1 MKAVVIREHG
11 GFDKLLL
18 EERPVPEPQARE
30 VRVQVK
36 AVGLNHLDV
45 WVRRGVP
52 GHEFP
57 LPLVPGSDAA
67 GIVDKVG
74 TDVSN
79 VAVGDDVV
87 VLPGV
92 TDGTSEACLQGNDQ
106 LSPDYGILGEARDG
120 CCAEFVVVP
129 DQNVAARPQ
138 NLSFPESAA
147 FALAFQTAWSMLVV
161 KARLRPGETVLI
173 HGGGSGV
180 GSAGIQIAKLRGAV
194 VIATAGT
201 DKKCEA
207 ALQLGADHAINYQD
221 KNFVEEVRGLRDRA
235 GVDVVFEHVGAATFD
250 GSMKCLA
257 RGGRLVTCGA
267 TTGGEVKINL
277 HQVFFKNLEI
287 LGNTMGSKGD
297 LRRIIRLVSQGQL
310 RPVVDRVLPLD
321 RVAEAHQLLE
331 EREVF
336 GKIVLEP

>member
-1 MKAVVIREHG
+1 MNAVVIREHG

-18 EERPVPEPQARE
+18 EERPTPAPRARE

-36 AVGLNHLDV
+36 AVGLNHMDV

-52 GHEFP
+52 GHTFP

-67 GIVDKVG
+67 GVVDAVG
-74 TDVSN
+74 ADVTN
-79 VAVGDDVV
+79 VAVGDEVV

-92 TDGTSEACLQGNDQ
+92 ADGTSEACLLGNDQ
-106 LSPDYGILGEARDG
+106 LSPDYGILGESRDG

-138 NLSFPESAA
+138 NISFSESAA
-147 FALAFQTAWSMLVV
+147 FGLAFQTAWSMLVV
-161 KARLRPGETVLI
+161 KARLQPGETVLI

-180 GSAGIQIAKLRGAV
+180 GSGGIQIAKLLGAE

-201 DKKCEA
+201 DTKCSA
-207 ALQLGADHAINYQD
+207 ALALGADHAINYQD
-221 KNFVEEVRGLRDRA
+221 KDFVAEVRALRGRA
-235 GVDVVFEHVGAATFD
+235 GVDVVFEHIGGETFA
-250 GSMKCLA
+250 GSMKCLT

-267 TTGGEVKINL
+267 TAGGEATINL
-277 HQVFFKNLEI
+277 RQVFFKNLEI

-297 LRRIIRLVSQGQL
+297 LRRIIRLVGQGQL

-321 RVAEAHQLLE
+321 QVAEAHRLLE
-331 EREVF
+331 AREAF

>member
-74 TDVSN
+74 TGVTN
-79 VAVGDDVV
+79 VAVGDEVM

-147 FALAFQTAWSMLVV
+147 FGLAFQTAWSMLVV
-161 KARLRPGETVLI
+161 KSRLRPGETVLI

-207 ALQLGADHAINYQD
+207 TLQLGADHAINYQD
-221 KNFVEEVRGLRDRA
+221 KNFVEEVRALRGRA